1 MRIRTSSVAATAFAA
16 AAALF
21 AGAMTAPQAAQ
32 AAAPVPQVRHGAVTA
47 TCGLKDLSFKVQNV
61 SRPIN
66 HALLVATNT
75 GSAPC
80 NAVRAPFVGFDDSQY
95 VLGSLEASAPQAVVT
110 LQPGQ
115 SAYAGIK
122 TSTADDSA
130 NWGYFA
136 KTARISLDTGDGSGG
151 STSTVTVRLPQK
163 TWIDDTAW
171 VTYWQTDAESALSW

>member
-1 MRIRTSSVAATAFAA
+1 MRIRTSAAVTPL
-16 AAALF
+16 AAALL
-21 AGAMTAPQAAQ
+21 AGALTTTPQAH
-32 AAAPVPQVRHGAVTA
+32 AAAPVPQVARGAVTA
-47 TCGLKDLSFKVQNV
+47 TCDLKDLSFTLRNV
-61 SRPIN
+61 SRPID

-95 VLGSLEASAPQAVVT
+95 VIGSLEASAPQAAVT

-122 TSTADDSA
+122 TSAADDSA
-130 NWGYFA
+130 RWGYFA
-136 KTARISLDTGDGSGG
+136 ETARIALDAGDGE
-151 STSTVTVRLPQK
+151 STGTVTVRLPQK